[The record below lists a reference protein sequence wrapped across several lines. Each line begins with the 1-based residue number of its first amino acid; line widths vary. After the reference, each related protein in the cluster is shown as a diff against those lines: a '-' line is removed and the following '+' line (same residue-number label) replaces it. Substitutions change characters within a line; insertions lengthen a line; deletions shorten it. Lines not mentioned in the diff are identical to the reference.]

1 MKKKVIIG
9 AAIAAVII
17 IAIIIVAIVLG
28 NKGYRIISVENYEGD
43 VAVLR
48 GNSSINAIQGMNLVS
63 KDFLNTAT
71 DSLATLLI
79 DTDKHIVVSP
89 ETEIEIIAVGNEN
102 KGKVNVE
109 LKKGYASF
117 AVDNKLNDDSTFEV
131 ETPNAL
137 LAIRGTQFDV
147 IYDDTSNTSIVSVSE
162 GVVHLEAGDESLELT
177 EGNQVII
184 KDDEIIEN
192 NCTYTLEFFVS
203 FDIYDPDFIN
213 SYSWNTIILT
223 KKANDTGSTRYIL
236 GANENILA
244 YPDGTQKNDILFT
257 PCLEETRGI
266 IYDYYGDDY
275 IKKMTQDICDG
286 VIDTYAELSE
296 YEVPKRIT
304 IHDYYGE
311 TFTINVLDA
320 FRSWGS
326 TSGALDQTVYTPYIN
341 ESPLNAIIF
350 QYTIDAASAERMIE
364 LMTGDVST
372 SAEQTD
378 SNILGYVINIITDND
393 LNGDTPQNEWNVDT
407 ALIMIQY
414 VGGETYS
421 PCVDFDESRNITES
435 CHHYNYL
442 SPGTN
447 ENITLDFDSSVLVSM
462 QESVVASLAKT
473 PEQFKDAVVNTDE
486 YERLE
491 YENGEDG
498 LSRFYIELTNSD
510 YSNVITYKKADGTTN
525 ELNLSSSTLLYNNGR
540 FNLSIDLSSDEGAKF
555 VNDMGID
562 PSELV
567 SE

>member
-1 MKKKVIIG
+1 MKKEVIIG

-48 GNSSINAIQGMNLVS
+48 GNSSISAIQGMNLVS

-213 SYSWNTIILT
+213 SYSWNTIILN

-311 TFTINVLDA
+311 TFTINVLNA

-326 TSGALDQTVYTPYIN
+326 TSGALAQTVYTPYIN

-364 LMTGDVST
+364 LMTSNVSYSDDSYNDDQDTNPVAEDDSDEFIGSHQLDVTTIEVQVLGSKIDASLQSVSYNLEAQDDVYILTFDGALEPLGSVELIKDSST
-372 SAEQTD
+372 PPILSCYDYDPSRKVDLGWGTMQLSELYVSL
-378 SNILGYVINIITDND
+378 SNNSYIHIIANSNDKIDLINIHATSIP
-393 LNGDTPQNEWNVDT
+393 TP
-407 ALIMIQY
+407 
-414 VGGETYS
+414 
-421 PCVDFDESRNITES
+421 
-435 CHHYNYL
+435 
-442 SPGTN
+442 
-447 ENITLDFDSSVLVSM
+447 
-462 QESVVASLAKT
+462 
-473 PEQFKDAVVNTDE
+473 
-486 YERLE
+486 
-491 YENGEDG
+491 
-498 LSRFYIELTNSD
+498 
-510 YSNVITYKKADGTTN
+510 
-525 ELNLSSSTLLYNNGR
+525 
-540 FNLSIDLSSDEGAKF
+540 
-555 VNDMGID
+555 
-562 PSELV
+562 
-567 SE
+567 